1 MQNQKVPARLLAA
14 TGTLRRCAALA
25 QELRSNIDT
34 LRSLVKRAAQPRP
47 RPPAEGAGSPHTRR
61 ECARSTVHTR
71 PELRK
76 LREAIALERSAN
88 EDALAALDAEAGQ
101 LEAELA
107 GVNLAEP
114 PRQPAVPQAEPAPP
128 PAPVP

>member
-1 MQNQKVPARLLAA
+1 MQNQKVSAHLLAA
-14 TGTLRRCAALA
+14 TVALRRRAALA

-47 RPPAEGAGSPHTRR
+47 RPPAEGA
-61 ECARSTVHTR
+61 RSTHSATVR
-71 PELRK
+71 VDRARACPELRK

-114 PRQPAVPQAEPAPP
+114 PRQPAVPRAEPA
-128 PAPVP
+128 APRAASVP